1 MIWNITRSSVM
12 IVLPVLD
19 ALPAGLILPN
29 IICESPDENA
39 IASLV
44 AEDFGI
50 ALVAD
55 VAILDHFKLEKLHLS
70 DVTLHHTVYLAYLR
84 GHYQIP
90 AVRNFIS
97 FIKKEGTSL

>member
-19 ALPAGLILPN
+19 ALPAGLILPIHSHPN
-29 IICESPDENA
+29 IICESPWKTP
-39 IASLV
+39 ASLV

-50 ALVAD
+50 ALGCG

-84 GHYQIP
+84 GHYQTLLSAILFP
-90 AVRNFIS
+90 
-97 FIKKEGTSL
+97 L

>member
-1 MIWNITRSSVM
+1 M

-19 ALPAGLILPN
+19 ASYTLHPN

>member
-19 ALPAGLILPN
+19 ALPAGLILP
-29 IICESPDENA
+29 IHS